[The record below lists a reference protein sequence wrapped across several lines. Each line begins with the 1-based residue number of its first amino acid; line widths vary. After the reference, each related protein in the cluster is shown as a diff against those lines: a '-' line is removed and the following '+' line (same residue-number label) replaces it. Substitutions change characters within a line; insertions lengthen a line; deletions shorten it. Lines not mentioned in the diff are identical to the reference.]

1 MFYNMIFNVNGR
13 GKEKL
18 TATLKLAFSEYNK
31 NPCKAW
37 SFSKQAGL
45 VLSWCYNKNG
55 ATGQHPLP
63 VALNAES
70 CVDFVW
76 EWLQS
81 EQAKTVIQTGNDMD
95 ADHDGHNELGWRVY
109 LEEWGYVYGETSEN
123 GVKQYAPGGN
133 YAICAIK
140 PVYLWFGK

>member
-1 MFYNMIFNVNGR
+1 MFDNMVFNVNGG

-18 TATLKLAFSEYNK
+18 AATLKLAFFDHHSF
-31 NPCKAW
+31 PCKAW
-37 SFSKQAGL
+37 SFSKEAGL
-45 VLSWCYNKNG
+45 VLSWHYDKNDPKG
-55 ATGQHPLP
+55 TYPFP
-63 VALNAES
+63 TALNAES

-81 EQAKTVIQTGNDMD
+81 EDAKTVMQTGSDVD
-95 ADHDGHNELGWRVY
+95 ADHDGHNKLGWRVY

-133 YAICAIK
+133 TAICAIK